1 MSFFGAFAAIG
12 PRRAVTEGIAAR
24 GRSVFAAAIA
34 VLLCSIAE
42 SPPVRAAAVPVV
54 AAASD
59 LQYALS
65 EISEAFTRATGSP
78 VKLSF
83 GSSGNFA
90 RQIMQ
95 GAPYELLFSADEDY
109 VRMLQARGLTEGAGA
124 LYAIGRLALF
134 APKGSAVKADAE
146 MRDLAAAAAD
156 GRLRRIA
163 IANPEHAPY
172 GRAAR
177 AALMHKGLWEKL
189 QARLVLGEN
198 VSQTAQFAISGSV
211 DAALIAYSLTFS
223 EAMKRAGSIAP
234 VPHEWHAPLAQRMVL
249 LRGAGETARRF
260 FAFAQSAPAR
270 AVFER
275 HGFSLPPSKG

>member
-1 MSFFGAFAAIG
+1 MGAKRVRVRTAIL
-12 PRRAVTEGIAAR
+12 AM
-24 GRSVFAAAIA
+24 
-34 VLLCSIAE
+34 LLSWLACAGGA
-42 SPPVRAAAVPVV
+42 RAAEVPVV

-59 LQYALS
+59 LQYALV
-65 EISEAFTRATGSP
+65 EVARAFTLATASP

-109 VRMLQARGLTEGAGA
+109 VRVLQQRGLTEGAGA

-134 APKGSAVKADAE
+134 APKGSTVKADAD

-156 GRLRRIA
+156 GRLRRFA

-177 AALMHKGLWEKL
+177 AALMRKGLWEKL

-198 VSQTAQFAISGSV
+198 VSQTAQFAVSGSV
-211 DAALIAYSLTFS
+211 DAALIAYSLAVS
-223 EAMKRAGSIAP
+223 EAMKRAGSFAL

-249 LRGAGETARRF
+249 LRGAGGTARRF
-260 FAFAQSAPAR
+260 YAFVQSAPAR

-275 HGFSLPPSKG
+275 YGFSLPPSKG

>member
-1 MSFFGAFAAIG
+1 MG
-12 PRRAVTEGIAAR
+12 AAR
-24 GRSVFAAAIA
+24 AA
-34 VLLCSIAE
+34 E
-42 SPPVRAAAVPVV
+42 VPVV

-59 LQYALS
+59 LQYALV
-65 EISEAFTRATGSP
+65 EVARAFTLATAGS

-90 RQIMQ
+90 RQIIQ

-109 VRMLQARGLTEGAGA
+109 VRMLEARKLTEGAGA

-134 APKGSAVKADAE
+134 VPKGSAVKADPE

-177 AALMHKGLWEKL
+177 AALMHMGLWEKL
-189 QARLVLGEN
+189 QSRLVLGEN
-198 VSQTAQFAISGSV
+198 VSQAAQFALTRSV
-211 DAALIAYSLTFS
+211 DAALIAQSLTVS
-223 EAMKRAGSIAP
+223 DAMRRAGSSAL
-234 VPHEWHAPLAQRMVL
+234 VPQAWHAPLAQRMVL
-249 LRGAGETARRF
+249 LRGAGDTARRF
-260 FAFAQSAPAR
+260 YEFAQSAQAR
-270 AVFER
+270 EVFER
-275 HGFSLPPSKG
+275 NGFSLPPPRK